1 MQDSSPSFH
10 SPSLPTLPSS
20 FTFQIDRET
29 LNEVV
34 AMAERFAPVPRGDYS
49 VALQFTPGSQ
59 RWIMEEHNCVA
70 TLTASGAPGPRDGAV
85 VLPLHFLH
93 NLSILFSDAG
103 SFPIQIDSLKKTA
116 QFEYGNESLST
127 TLPLQDFDN
136 SRSEFVASQQVVV
149 SPHALVRLG
158 SVLRSCP
165 IDFGENEE
173 GLPMPFTVLN
183 ITHSSLTATR
193 NWAAFGG
200 ASTSMTIEAQGDF
213 EGTVSYFP
221 DPMNREML
229 FNEVEEDGFV
239 TISFSTETPNIAM
252 MTGGNW
258 ALRFDLG
265 HEHVFHYRRLIEGQ
279 LVGDGMNVEIDERIG
294 WNPTVQ
300 VRVDERLV
308 DVDIIPGLTVLD
320 ATLRASTVV
329 LVDAPWTLEMAS
341 EVNAWNDQ
349 WASVKLVYQD
359 SSLYAVCDFPVSSIE
374 SVSGLVRDL
383 AAKTALV
390 DQVIGVFI

>member
-10 SPSLPTLPSS
+10 SSTLSALPSS

-34 AMAERFAPVPRGDYS
+34 AMGERFAPVPRGDYS
-49 VALQFTPGSQ
+49 IAVQFTPGSQ
-59 RWIMEEHNCVA
+59 RWMMEEHNCVA
-70 TLTASGAPGPRDGAV
+70 LITAPGAPGPREGVV

-103 SFPIQIDSLKKTA
+103 SFPILIDSLKNTA
-116 QFEYGNESLST
+116 RFECGNESLSA
-127 TLPLQDFDN
+127 TLPPQDFDN
-136 SRSEFVASQQVVV
+136 AHGEFVASHQVIV
-149 SPHALVRLG
+149 STHALTRLG
-158 SVLRSCP
+158 SALRCCP
-165 IDFGENEE
+165 VDIGENEE
-173 GLPMPFTVLN
+173 GLPLPFTVLN
-183 ITHSSLTATR
+183 ITHSSITATR
-193 NWAAFGG
+193 DWGSFGG
-200 ASTSMTIEAQGDF
+200 ASTSMTIGAQGDF
-213 EGTVSYFP
+213 EGTVGYFP

-239 TISFSTETPNIAM
+239 TISFSAETPNIAL

-265 HEHVFHYRRLIEGQ
+265 LEHVFHYRRLIEGQ

-308 DVDIIPGLTVLD
+308 DIDIIRGLTIVD

-359 SSLYAVCDFPVSSIE
+359 SSLYAVCDFPASGIEAVSE
-374 SVSGLVRDL
+374 LVRDV
-383 AAKTALV
+383 AEKAALV